1 MLALAFLCLA
11 GAADAAVKG
20 QGGWRLAETSSPYLR
35 MHRDNP
41 VEWYPWG
48 EEALSRARAENKPL
62 FISIGYFTCHW
73 CHVMERESF
82 RNPEIARLLNS
93 GFISIKVDR
102 EQRPDLDAAYMSFV
116 VATQGYGGWPMTILA
131 TPDGTPFFGGTYFPP
146 DDRANAP
153 GLAPL
158 LRKARALWDKDRR
171 HVVEMSRQAAQQV
184 KQTLAATPLAKLTNA
199 PVEQARRQFR
209 AQFDPHDGG
218 FGLAPKFPQPA
229 QLLFLL
235 QDDDRHSAEM
245 ALYTLDRMAAGGIH
259 DHIEGGFHRYATDA
273 AWRVP
278 HFEKMLYDQALIARA
293 YLAAFRRTGDR
304 KYAGVARQTL
314 DFALENMRDARGGF
328 HSALGAD
335 SAVSPKQPQQTEEG
349 AYYVW
354 EWKSLQQAI
363 PDLALR
369 QWAIARYG
377 LKRDGNVIEGS
388 PAELSEKNVLYA
400 ARSEKELAEQF
411 GESAATVRARIDAV
425 NRLLRSARRTRPA
438 LPRDDKI
445 VTAWNAY
452 MVTTLVE
459 AGQLLEAP
467 RYRRAAQETLQFILD
482 KSYDQKRNVLYRDWR
497 EGKRG
502 ARGFAEDYAAMAE
515 ALLAL
520 HGLDGNQVWLATA
533 RKLTDA
539 QIARFW
545 DTAAGGFYG
554 ASADAGLWLRDKPA
568 ADHVIPSASA
578 ISVGNLLRL
587 GWLTGARDYAEKA
600 VRTAAWQGGVLRETP
615 ESMPYTLMR
624 WPLLMA
630 QAGASEGRKSP

>member
-1 MLALAFLCLA
+1 
-11 GAADAAVKG
+11 
-20 QGGWRLAETSSPYLR
+20 
-35 MHRDNP
+35 MHQDNP

-48 EEALSRARAENKPL
+48 EEALARARAENKPL

-146 DDRANAP
+146 DDRQGSP
-153 GLAPL
+153 GFAPL

-171 HVVEMSRQAAQQV
+171 NVIEMSQQAVEQL
-184 KQTLAATPLAKLTNA
+184 KLTLVAAPLAKLTNE
-199 PVEQARRQFR
+199 PVEAARRRFR
-209 AQFDPHDGG
+209 AQFDQHDGG

-245 ALYTLDRMAAGGIH
+245 ALYTLDRMATGGIH
-259 DHIEGGFHRYATDA
+259 DQVEGGFHRYATDA
-273 AWRVP
+273 AWRTP

-293 YLAAFRRTGDR
+293 YLAAFRRTGDK
-304 KYAGVARQTL
+304 KYAGVARQVL
-314 DFALENMRDARGGF
+314 DFTLENMRDARGGF

-335 SAVSPKQPQQTEEG
+335 SAASMKQPQDIEEG

-354 EWKSLQQAI
+354 EWKPLQQAI

-377 LKRDGNVIEGS
+377 LRQDGNVVDGS
-388 PAELSEKNVLYA
+388 PAELAGKNILYI
-400 ARSEKELAEQF
+400 ARSEEELAEQF
-411 GESAATVRARIDAV
+411 GENMATVRERLGAV
-425 NRLLRSARRTRPA
+425 KRLLLAARRTRPA

-445 VTAWNAY
+445 VTAWNGY
-452 MVTTLVE
+452 MITALAE
-459 AGQLLEAP
+459 AAQLLETP
-467 RYRRAAQETLQFILD
+467 RYRRAAEETARFILD
-482 KSYDQKRNVLYRDWR
+482 KLHDARRNVLYRDWR

-502 ARGFAEDYAAMAE
+502 VTAFAEDYAAMAE

-520 HGLDGNQVWLATA
+520 HGLDGNQAWLATA
-533 RKLTDA
+533 RNLTDV
-539 QIARFW
+539 QIEHFW
-545 DTAAGGFYG
+545 DAADGGFY
-554 ASADAGLWLRDKPA
+554 DAGGGSGLWLRAKPA
-568 ADHVIPSASA
+568 ADNVTPSPSAMA
-578 ISVGNLLRL
+578 VGNLLRL
-587 GWLTGARDYAEKA
+587 DRLTGGKGYAEKA

-615 ESMPYTLMR
+615 ESMPYTLIH

-630 QAGASEGRKSP
+630 QAGRPDVRKNP